1 MRVYRKA
8 REKYQ
13 FDDSFFSPTG
23 FVIFP
28 NLHDVRVFVQKINR
42 RRDLINFPELA
53 AKGSEINGMALE
65 NEIFNHL
72 FDIYQKQNE
81 IDLIEEIPTWL
92 DEKIGSENLDSTL
105 KIMLEEFPPPSIF
118 SGKIDADTY
127 LKETTNGIPNKYI
140 TIFSMISLWLS
151 NRNPAFSKNL
161 ELLDASDLEK
171 KTKYLQIIETI
182 EIFFDK
188 KPTFGPDDQN
198 FFVMLQSLSL
208 KEPYSIKRQLEYI
221 NEKWG
226 SLIGPLQFKIL
237 LALDFFREEE
247 KLRGL
252 GPGEAQVYEYDYL
265 EENYTPDRDWMPK
278 VVMIAK
284 NVYVW
289 LDQLSKKYK
298 RHIHKLNHIP
308 DEELDQ
314 FAKWGFNALWLIGIW
329 QRSTA
334 SKTIKQWCG
343 NPEAEASAYSLYDYV
358 IAHDLGGN
366 ESFTDLKERAWR
378 KGIRLAS
385 DMVPNHTGID
395 SKWMMEH
402 PDWFISL
409 PYSPFPIYSYS
420 GQSLSKNP
428 RIGIFVEDH
437 YFSRTDA
444 AVTFKWVDYETNDA
458 RYIYHGNDGTSM
470 PWNDTAQLNFL
481 KSEVR
486 EAVIQ
491 TILHVARMFSIIR
504 FDAAMTLTKKH
515 YHRLWYPAPG
525 SGGDIPSRAEHG
537 ITKQDFDKAM
547 PREFWRELVDR
558 INQEAPDTLLL
569 AEAFWLLEGF
579 FVRTLGMHRVYNS
592 AFMNMLRD
600 EENGNYRSVI
610 KNTLEYDP
618 DILKRFV
625 NFMNNPDEK
634 TTVDQFGKGDKY
646 FGICILLTTMPG
658 LCMFGHG
665 QIEGFEEKYGME
677 YRRAYW
683 DEKTDDGFVQYH
695 EQLIFPLLKKRDLF
709 AEVKNFLLYDFYAPS
724 GFVNEDVFG
733 YSNRMGEERA
743 LVVYHNRFTDT
754 SGWIKTSAAFAIKK
768 GDQTQLVQKTLGEGL
783 SLHNDGNYYCIFRDH
798 IRGLE
803 YIRSSKEIH
812 EKGLY
817 LELSAY
823 QSAVFLD
830 FHEVQDS
837 ESQRYA
843 LLHDFLVGRGVDNI
857 DETLQELIYHSLHKA
872 FKELVNKS
880 VFGGIIEALN
890 SNETTKLDKI
900 LRKIRPKISPL
911 LKEVVN
917 YSSGE
922 IIDLDLNDEIISK
935 FRCLIQLRE
944 SVNQLSLSSEISGVF
959 LEYFNENLPSN
970 ADWNIILSW
979 LFVHVLGKIIDPIHY
994 ELQSRSWIDEWGLG
1008 RIIEWTIKDFY
1019 EKPQS
1024 VLEAIILIKIL
1035 TTHQNW
1041 YMHDVETKYQAA
1053 QIMRILMT
1061 DLEVQSYLQ
1070 TNRYQNILWFNQE
1083 AFENLVRWLFIIS
1096 VIDIISDKKKEKDLN
1111 QELERIF
1118 KIIDQWL
1125 TMAKRSNFQVAK
1137 LFELLTGDESLPKP
1151 KVDM

>member
-1 MRVYRKA
+1 MRIDRKA

-13 FDDSFFSPTG
+13 FDDSFFTPTG

-28 NLHDVRVFVQKINR
+28 NLHNARVFVQRINQK
-42 RRDLINFPELA
+42 RDLINFPELA

-65 NEIFNHL
+65 NEIFNLL

-81 IDLIEEIPTWL
+81 IDLIKEIPTWL
-92 DEKIGSENLDSTL
+92 DEKIGSKNLDSTL
-105 KIMLEEFPPPSIF
+105 RLLLQEFPPPSIF
-118 SGKIDADTY
+118 NGEIEIDTY
-127 LKETTNGIPNKYI
+127 LKEKTNGIPNKYI
-140 TIFSMISLWLS
+140 TIFSMVCLWLS
-151 NRNPAFSKNL
+151 NGNPAFSNNL
-161 ELLDASDLEK
+161 ELLDDTDLEK
-171 KTKYLQIIETI
+171 KTKYIQIIEGI
-182 EIFFDK
+182 KEFFDT
-188 KPTFGPDDQN
+188 KPYFGPDNQN
-198 FFVMLQSLSL
+198 FFEMLQILSL
-208 KEPYSIKRQLEYI
+208 KEPHSIKRQLEYI

-226 SLIGPLQFKIL
+226 SLISPLQFKIL

-265 EENYTPDRDWMPK
+265 EENYTPDKDWMPK

-298 RHIHKLNHIP
+298 SHLHRLDHIP

-314 FAKWGFNALWLIGIW
+314 LARWGFNALWLIGVW
-329 QRSTA
+329 QRSQA
-334 SKTIKQWCG
+334 SKVIKQWCG

-358 IAHDLGGN
+358 IARDLGGN
-366 ESFTDLKERAWR
+366 EALTDLKARAWR
-378 KGIRLAS
+378 KGIRIAS

-444 AVTFKWVDYETNDA
+444 AVTFKWVDHETQEV
-458 RYIYHGNDGTSM
+458 RFIYHGNDGTSM

-481 KSEVR
+481 KPEVR

-491 TILHVARMFSIIR
+491 TILHVARMFPIIR
-504 FDAAMTLTKKH
+504 FDAAMTLTRKH
-515 YHRLWYPAPG
+515 YHRLWFPAPG

-547 PREFWRELVDR
+547 PREFWREVVDR

-600 EENGNYRSVI
+600 EDNAKYRSVI

-618 DILKRFV
+618 EILKRFV

-634 TTVDQFGKGDKY
+634 TAVDQFGKGDKY
-646 FGICILLTTMPG
+646 FGICILLVTMPG

-683 DEKTDDGFVQYH
+683 DENIDDGFVQYH
-695 EQLIFPLLKKRDLF
+695 EQLIFPLVKKRYLF
-709 AEVKNFLLYDFYAPS
+709 AEVENFLLYDFYTSS
-724 GFVNEDVFG
+724 GFVNEDVFA
-733 YSNRMGEERA
+733 YSNRMEEEQA
-743 LVVYHNRFTDT
+743 LVVYHNRFTKT

-768 GDQTQLVQKTLGEGL
+768 GDQTQLTQKTLGEGL
-783 SLHNDGNYYCIFRDH
+783 SLHNDGDYYCIFRDH
-798 IRGLE
+798 NSGLE
-803 YIRSSKEIH
+803 YIRNSKEIY

-817 LELSAY
+817 LELDAY
-823 QSAVFLD
+823 HSVVFLN
-830 FHEVQDS
+830 FREVQDR
-837 ESQRYA
+837 ESQSYT
-843 LLHDFLVGRGVDNI
+843 LLHDFLAGRGVDNI

-880 VFGGIIEALN
+880 VFETILEALN
-890 SNETTKLDKI
+890 SNDPTKLDKI
-900 LRKIRPKISPL
+900 LRKIHPKISSL
-911 LKEVVN
+911 IKEVIT
-917 YSSGE
+917 YSSGK
-922 IIDLDLNDEIISK
+922 IINSDLNDVIISK
-935 FRCLIQLRE
+935 LRCLIQLRK
-944 SVNQLSLSSEISGVF
+944 SVNQLPLSSETSGLF
-959 LEYFNENLPSN
+959 LEYFNENFPSN
-970 ADWNIILSW
+970 SDWNIILSW
-979 LFVHVLGKIIDPIHY
+979 LFVHLLGKTVDPIYY

-1008 RIIEWTIKDFY
+1008 RIIEWTIKDLY

-1035 TTHQNW
+1035 TSHQNW
-1041 YMHDVETKYQAA
+1041 YLTKVESDHQAA

-1061 DLEVQSYLQ
+1061 DLEIQSYLQ
-1070 TNRYQNILWFNQE
+1070 TNRYQDILWFNKE

-1096 VIDIISDKKKEKDLN
+1096 VINNVSNLKREKDLIK
-1111 QELERIF
+1111 ELERIF
-1118 KIIDQWL
+1118 QIIHQWL
-1125 TMAKRSNFQVAK
+1125 TKAKKSNYQVVR
-1137 LFELLTGDESLPKP
+1137 LFELLEDISLPRNG
-1151 KVDM
+1151 VDT